1 MKKIKT
7 AFIYKPSNPYMS
19 KTAWAT
25 TYYHF
30 FMNALNRHADLDMAY
45 FPAEKKFD
53 VSKLRDK
60 FDIILLWENHPWGS
74 PDELSGIQN
83 LDIPVICRIND
94 AHDAKIKG
102 KIDYHEKYKID
113 HYFGYLP
120 ERFFYKYYPKN
131 FKYKVIFYGV
141 EPKLYEN
148 LTPYSKRIKKK
159 ILCSGAAATT
169 KFSSRLRDIIRGNI
183 WRLPASFAGARE
195 QSLWTHYKL
204 RTKCIELPYVDYTST
219 LQHEYIN
226 DKYPL
231 LLMKYSAS
239 IAADTVAPVVKY
251 WENPAAGCL
260 TFMEVTEKNQAAILG
275 FEDGKNAIFINEK
288 NYEKKFSDYIS
299 DPNNSKWSEIAENG
313 RKYTMNNLTN
323 DIAANSLVNL
333 FKEYTIN

>member
-94 AHDAKIKG
+94 AQDAKIKG

-120 ERFFYKYYPKN
+120 ERFFHKYYPKN

-159 ILCSGAAATT
+159 ILCSGAAAST
-169 KFSSRLRDIIRGNI
+169 KFSSRLRYIIRG
-183 WRLPASFAGARE
+183 E
-195 QSLWTHYKL
+195 QSQWKHYKL

-231 LLMKYSAS
+231 LLMKYCTS
-239 IAADTVAPVVKY
+239 IAACSSFPVIKY
-251 WENPAAGCL
+251 WESTAAGCL
-260 TFMEVTEKNQAAILG
+260 TFMEVTEKNQANILG
-275 FEDGKNAIFINEK
+275 FNDGKNAIFINEK
-288 NYEKKFSDYIS
+288 NYEKKLSDYIS
-299 DPNNSKWSEIAENG
+299 DPNNAKWSEIAENG
-313 RKYTMNNLTN
+313 RYYTMNNLTN
-323 DIAANSLVNL
+323 DVASNSLVEI
-333 FKEYTIN
+333 FKEYIK

>member
-94 AHDAKIKG
+94 AQDAKIKG

-120 ERFFYKYYPKN
+120 ERFFHKYYPKN

-141 EPKLYEN
+141 ESKLYEN

-159 ILCSGAAATT
+159 ILCSGAAAST
-169 KFSSRLRDIIRGNI
+169 KFSSRLRDIIRGD
-183 WRLPASFAGARE
+183 R
-195 QSLWTHYKL
+195 SLWKHYKL
-204 RTKCIELPYVDYTST
+204 RTKCIELSYVDYTST
-219 LQHEYIN
+219 LQHEFIN

-231 LLMKYSAS
+231 LLMKYCTS
-239 IAADTVAPVVKY
+239 IAACSSFPVIKY
-251 WENPAAGCL
+251 WESTAAGCL
-260 TFMEVTEKNQAAILG
+260 TFMEVTEKNQANILG
-275 FEDGKNAIFINEK
+275 FNDGKNAIFINEK
-288 NYEKKFSDYIS
+288 NYEKKLSDYIS
-299 DPNNSKWSEIAENG
+299 DPNNAKWSEIAENG
-313 RKYTMNNLTN
+313 RYYTMNNLTN
-323 DIAANSLVNL
+323 DVASNSLVEI
-333 FKEYTIN
+333 FREYIK

>member
-102 KIDYHEKYKID
+102 KIGYHEKYKID

-120 ERFFYKYYPKN
+120 ERFFHKYYPKN

-141 EPKLYEN
+141 ESKLYEN

-159 ILCSGAAATT
+159 ILCSGAAAST
-169 KFSSRLRDIIRGNI
+169 KFSSRLRDIIRGD
-183 WRLPASFAGARE
+183 R
-195 QSLWTHYKL
+195 SLWKHYKL
-204 RTKCIELPYVDYTST
+204 RTKCIELSYVDYTST
-219 LQHEYIN
+219 LQHEFIN

-231 LLMKYSAS
+231 LLMKYCTS
-239 IAADTVAPVVKY
+239 IAAHSLYPVIKY
-251 WENPAAGCL
+251 WESTAAGCL
-260 TFMEVTEKNQAAILG
+260 TFMEVTEKNQANLLG

-288 NYEKKFSDYIS
+288 NYEKKLSDYIS
-299 DPNNSKWSEIAENG
+299 DPNNAKWSEIAENG
-313 RKYTMNNLTN
+313 RYYTMNNLTN
-323 DIAANSLVNL
+323 DVASNSLVEI
-333 FKEYTIN
+333 FKEYVK

>member
-30 FMNALNRHADLDMAY
+30 FMNALNRHAELDMAY

-159 ILCSGAAATT
+159 ILCSGAAAST
-169 KFSSRLRDIIRGNI
+169 KFSSRLSDIIRG
-183 WRLPASFAGARE
+183 E
-195 QSLWTHYKL
+195 QSLWKHYKL

-219 LQHEYIN
+219 LQHEFIN

-231 LLMKYSAS
+231 LLMKYCTS
-239 IAADTVAPVVKY
+239 IAAHSLYPVIKY
-251 WENPAAGCL
+251 WESTAAGCL
-260 TFMEVTEKNQAAILG
+260 TFMEATEKNQANIVG

-288 NYEKKFSDYIS
+288 NYEKKLSDYIS
-299 DPNNSKWSEIAENG
+299 DPNNAKWSEIAENG
-313 RKYTMNNLTN
+313 HHYTMANLTN
-323 DIAANSLVNL
+323 DVASNSLVEI
-333 FKEYTIN
+333 FKEYVK

>member
-102 KIDYHEKYKID
+102 KIGYHEKYKID

-120 ERFFYKYYPKN
+120 ERFFHKYYPKN

-159 ILCSGAAATT
+159 ILCSGAAAST
-169 KFSSRLRDIIRGNI
+169 KFSSRLRDIIRGD
-183 WRLPASFAGARE
+183 R
-195 QSLWTHYKL
+195 SLWKHYKL

-231 LLMKYSAS
+231 LLMKYCTS
-239 IAADTVAPVVKY
+239 IAAHSLYPVIKY
-251 WENPAAGCL
+251 WESTAAGCL
-260 TFMEVTEKNQAAILG
+260 TFMEVTEKNQANILG

-288 NYEKKFSDYIS
+288 NYEKKLSDYIS
-299 DPNNSKWSEIAENG
+299 DPNNAKWSEIAENG
-313 RKYTMNNLTN
+313 HHYTMANLTN
-323 DIAANSLVNL
+323 DVASNSLVEI
-333 FKEYTIN
+333 FKEYVK

>member
-94 AHDAKIKG
+94 AQDAKIKG
-102 KIDYHEKYKID
+102 KIGYHEKYKID

-120 ERFFYKYYPKN
+120 ERFFHKYYPKN

-141 EPKLYEN
+141 ESKLYEN

-159 ILCSGAAATT
+159 ILCSGAAAST
-169 KFSSRLRDIIRGNI
+169 KFSSRLRYIIRG
-183 WRLPASFAGARE
+183 E
-195 QSLWTHYKL
+195 QSQWKHYKL

-231 LLMKYSAS
+231 LLMKYCTS
-239 IAADTVAPVVKY
+239 IAACSSFPVIKY
-251 WENPAAGCL
+251 WESTAAGCL
-260 TFMEVTEKNQAAILG
+260 TFMEVTEKNQANILG
-275 FEDGKNAIFINEK
+275 FNDGKNAIFINEK
-288 NYEKKFSDYIS
+288 NYEKKLSDYIS
-299 DPNNSKWSEIAENG
+299 DPNNAKWSEIAENG
-313 RKYTMNNLTN
+313 RYYTMNNLTN
-323 DIAANSLVNL
+323 DVASNSLVEI
-333 FKEYTIN
+333 FREYIK

>member
-102 KIDYHEKYKID
+102 KIGYHEKYKID

-120 ERFFYKYYPKN
+120 ERFFHKYYPKN

-141 EPKLYEN
+141 ESKLYEN

-159 ILCSGAAATT
+159 ILCSGAAAST
-169 KFSSRLRDIIRGNI
+169 KFSSRLRYIIRG
-183 WRLPASFAGARE
+183 E
-195 QSLWTHYKL
+195 QSQWKHYKL

-231 LLMKYSAS
+231 LLMKYCTS
-239 IAADTVAPVVKY
+239 IAACSSFPVIKY
-251 WENPAAGCL
+251 WESTAAGCL
-260 TFMEVTEKNQAAILG
+260 TFMEVTEKNQANILG
-275 FEDGKNAIFINEK
+275 FNDGKNAIFINEK
-288 NYEKKFSDYIS
+288 NYEKKLSDYIS
-299 DPNNSKWSEIAENG
+299 DPNNAKWSEIAENG
-313 RKYTMNNLTN
+313 RYYTMNNLTN
-323 DIAANSLVNL
+323 DVASNSLVEI
-333 FKEYTIN
+333 FREYIK

>member
-102 KIDYHEKYKID
+102 KIGYHEKYKID

-120 ERFFYKYYPKN
+120 ERFFHKYYPKN

-141 EPKLYEN
+141 ESKLYEN

-159 ILCSGAAATT
+159 IRQH
-169 KFSSRLRDIIRGNI
+169 KNKPENLRKR
-183 WRLPASFAGARE
+183 
-195 QSLWTHYKL
+195 
-204 RTKCIELPYVDYTST
+204 
-219 LQHEYIN
+219 
-226 DKYPL
+226 
-231 LLMKYSAS
+231 
-239 IAADTVAPVVKY
+239 
-251 WENPAAGCL
+251 
-260 TFMEVTEKNQAAILG
+260 
-275 FEDGKNAIFINEK
+275 
-288 NYEKKFSDYIS
+288 
-299 DPNNSKWSEIAENG
+299 
-313 RKYTMNNLTN
+313 
-323 DIAANSLVNL
+323 
-333 FKEYTIN
+333 

>member
-102 KIDYHEKYKID
+102 KIGYHEKYKID

-120 ERFFYKYYPKN
+120 ERFFHKYYPKN

-141 EPKLYEN
+141 ESKLYEN

-159 ILCSGAAATT
+159 ILCSGAAANT
-169 KFSSRLRDIIRGNI
+169 KFSSRLRDIIRGD
-183 WRLPASFAGARE
+183 R
-195 QSLWTHYKL
+195 SLWKHYKL
-204 RTKCIELPYVDYTST
+204 RTKCIELPYVNYTST
-219 LQHEYIN
+219 LQHEFIN

-231 LLMKYSAS
+231 LLMKYCTS
-239 IAADTVAPVVKY
+239 IAAHSLYPVIKY
-251 WENPAAGCL
+251 WESTAAGCL
-260 TFMEVTEKNQAAILG
+260 TFMEVTEKNQANILG
-275 FEDGKNAIFINEK
+275 FEDGKNAIFINER
-288 NYEKKFSDYIS
+288 NYEKKLSDYIS
-299 DPNNSKWSEIAENG
+299 DPNNAKWSEIAENG
-313 RKYTMNNLTN
+313 RYYTMNYLTN
-323 DIAANSLVNL
+323 DFASNSLVEI
-333 FKEYTIN
+333 FKEYVK

>member
-102 KIDYHEKYKID
+102 KIGYHEKYKID

-120 ERFFYKYYPKN
+120 ERFFHKYYPKN

-159 ILCSGAAATT
+159 ILCSGAAAST
-169 KFSSRLRDIIRGNI
+169 KFSSRLRYIIRG
-183 WRLPASFAGARE
+183 E
-195 QSLWTHYKL
+195 QSQWKHYKL
-204 RTKCIELPYVDYTST
+204 RTKCIELSYVDYTST
-219 LQHEYIN
+219 LQHEFIN

-231 LLMKYSAS
+231 LLMKYCTS
-239 IAADTVAPVVKY
+239 IAACSSFPVIKY
-251 WENPAAGCL
+251 WESTAAGCL
-260 TFMEVTEKNQAAILG
+260 TFMEVTEKNQANILG
-275 FEDGKNAIFINEK
+275 FNDGKNAIFINEK
-288 NYEKKFSDYIS
+288 NYEKKLSDYIS
-299 DPNNSKWSEIAENG
+299 DPNNAKWSEIAENG
-313 RKYTMNNLTN
+313 RYYTMNNLTN
-323 DIAANSLVNL
+323 DVASNSLVEI
-333 FKEYTIN
+333 FREYIK

>member
-159 ILCSGAAATT
+159 ILCSGAATST
-169 KFSSRLRDIIRGNI
+169 KFSSRLSDIIRG
-183 WRLPASFAGARE
+183 E
-195 QSLWTHYKL
+195 QSLWKHYKL
-204 RTKCIELPYVDYTST
+204 RTKCIELPYVNYTST
-219 LQHEYIN
+219 LQHEFIN

-231 LLMKYSAS
+231 LLMKYCTS
-239 IAADTVAPVVKY
+239 IAAHSLYPVIKY
-251 WENPAAGCL
+251 WESTAAGCL
-260 TFMEVTEKNQAAILG
+260 TFMEATEKNQANILG

-288 NYEKKFSDYIS
+288 NYEKKLSDYIS
-299 DPNNSKWSEIAENG
+299 DPNNAKWSEIAENG
-313 RKYTMNNLTN
+313 RYYTMNYLTN
-323 DIAANSLVNL
+323 DVASNSLVEI
-333 FKEYTIN
+333 FKEYVK

>member
-159 ILCSGAAATT
+159 ILCSGAATST
-169 KFSSRLRDIIRGNI
+169 KFSSRLSDIIRG
-183 WRLPASFAGARE
+183 E
-195 QSLWTHYKL
+195 QSLWKHYKL

-219 LQHEYIN
+219 LQHEFIN

-231 LLMKYSAS
+231 LLMKYCTSISAHS
-239 IAADTVAPVVKY
+239 LYPVIKY
-251 WENPAAGCL
+251 WESTAAGCL
-260 TFMEVTEKNQAAILG
+260 TFMEVTEKNQANILG

-288 NYEKKFSDYIS
+288 NYEKKLSDYIS
-299 DPNNSKWSEIAENG
+299 DPNNAKWSEIAENG
-313 RKYTMNNLTN
+313 RYYTMNYLTN
-323 DIAANSLVNL
+323 DVASNSLVEI
-333 FKEYTIN
+333 FKEYVK

>member
-94 AHDAKIKG
+94 PQDTTKG

-113 HYFGYLP
+113 HYFGYIP
-120 ERFFYKYYPKN
+120 ERFFYKYFPKN
-131 FKYKVIFYGV
+131 FKYKVIFFGV

-159 ILCSGAAATT
+159 ILCSGAAANT
-169 KFSSRLRDIIRGNI
+169 KFSSRLRDIIRGE
-183 WRLPASFAGARE
+183 R
-195 QSLWTHYKL
+195 SLWKHYKL
-204 RTKCIELPYVDYTST
+204 RTKCIELPYVNYTST

-231 LLMKYSAS
+231 LLMKYCTS
-239 IAADTVAPVVKY
+239 IAAHSLYPVIKY
-251 WENPAAGCL
+251 WESTAAGCL
-260 TFMEVTEKNQAAILG
+260 TFMEVTEKNQANILG

-288 NYEKKFSDYIS
+288 NYEKKLSDYIS
-299 DPNNSKWSEIAENG
+299 DPNNAKWSEIAENG
-313 RKYTMNNLTN
+313 HHYTMANLTN
-323 DIAANSLVNL
+323 DVASNSLVEI
-333 FKEYTIN
+333 FKEYVK

>member
-7 AFIYKPSNPYMS
+7 AFIYKPSNPYMA

-94 AHDAKIKG
+94 AHDAKVKG

-159 ILCSGAAATT
+159 ILCSGAAAST
-169 KFSSRLRDIIRGNI
+169 KFSSRLSDIIRG
-183 WRLPASFAGARE
+183 E
-195 QSLWTHYKL
+195 QSLWKHYKL
-204 RTKCIELPYVDYTST
+204 RTKCTELPYVDYTST
-219 LQHEYIN
+219 LHHEFIN

-231 LLMKYSAS
+231 LLMKYCTS
-239 IAADTVAPVVKY
+239 IAAHSLYPVIKY
-251 WENPAAGCL
+251 WESTAAGCL
-260 TFMEVTEKNQAAILG
+260 TFMEATEKNQANILG

-288 NYEKKFSDYIS
+288 NYEKKLSDYIS
-299 DPNNSKWSEIAENG
+299 DPNNAKWSEIAENG
-313 RKYTMNNLTN
+313 RYYTMNYLTN
-323 DIAANSLVNL
+323 DVASNSLVEI
-333 FKEYTIN
+333 FKEYVK

>member
-94 AHDAKIKG
+94 AQDAKIKG

-159 ILCSGAAATT
+159 ILCSGAAAST
-169 KFSSRLRDIIRGNI
+169 KFSSRLSDIIRG
-183 WRLPASFAGARE
+183 E
-195 QSLWTHYKL
+195 QSLWKHYKL

-231 LLMKYSAS
+231 LLMKYCTS
-239 IAADTVAPVVKY
+239 IAAHSLYPVIKY
-251 WENPAAGCL
+251 WESTAAGCL
-260 TFMEVTEKNQAAILG
+260 TFMEVTEKNQANILG

-288 NYEKKFSDYIS
+288 NYEKKLLDYIS
-299 DPNNSKWSEIAENG
+299 DPNNAKWSEIAENG
-313 RKYTMNNLTN
+313 HHYTMANLTN
-323 DIAANSLVNL
+323 DVASNSLVEI
-333 FKEYTIN
+333 FKEYVK

>member
-113 HYFGYLP
+113 HYFGYIP
-120 ERFFYKYYPKN
+120 ERFFYKYFPKN

-159 ILCSGAAATT
+159 ILCSGAAAST
-169 KFSSRLRDIIRGNI
+169 KFSSRLSDIIRG
-183 WRLPASFAGARE
+183 E
-195 QSLWTHYKL
+195 QSLWKHYKL
-204 RTKCIELPYVDYTST
+204 RTKCTELPYVDYTST
-219 LQHEYIN
+219 LQHEFIN

-231 LLMKYSAS
+231 LLMKYCTS
-239 IAADTVAPVVKY
+239 IAAHSLYPVIKY
-251 WENPAAGCL
+251 WESTAAGCL
-260 TFMEVTEKNQAAILG
+260 TFMEATEKNQANILG

-288 NYEKKFSDYIS
+288 NYEKKLLDYIS
-299 DPNNSKWSEIAENG
+299 DPNNAKWSEIAENG
-313 RKYTMNNLTN
+313 RYHTMNYLTN
-323 DIAANSLVNL
+323 DVASNSLVEI
-333 FKEYTIN
+333 FKEYVK

>member
-102 KIDYHEKYKID
+102 KIGYHEKYKID

-120 ERFFYKYYPKN
+120 ERFFHKYYPKN

-159 ILCSGAAATT
+159 ILCSGAAAST
-169 KFSSRLRDIIRGNI
+169 KFSSRLRYIIRG
-183 WRLPASFAGARE
+183 E
-195 QSLWTHYKL
+195 QSQWKHYKL

-231 LLMKYSAS
+231 LLMKYCTS
-239 IAADTVAPVVKY
+239 IAACSSFPVIKY
-251 WENPAAGCL
+251 WESTAAGCL
-260 TFMEVTEKNQAAILG
+260 TFMEVTEKNQANILG
-275 FEDGKNAIFINEK
+275 FNDGKNAIFINEK
-288 NYEKKFSDYIS
+288 NYEKKLSDYIS
-299 DPNNSKWSEIAENG
+299 DPNNAKWSEIAENG
-313 RKYTMNNLTN
+313 RYYTMNNLTN
-323 DIAANSLVNL
+323 DVASNSLVEI
-333 FKEYTIN
+333 FREYIK

>member
-30 FMNALNRHADLDMAY
+30 FMNALNRHVDLDMAY

-94 AHDAKIKG
+94 AQDAKIKG

-120 ERFFYKYYPKN
+120 ERFFHKYYPKN

-141 EPKLYEN
+141 ESKLYEN

-159 ILCSGAAATT
+159 ILCSGAAAST
-169 KFSSRLRDIIRGNI
+169 KFSSRLRYIIRG
-183 WRLPASFAGARE
+183 E
-195 QSLWTHYKL
+195 QSQWKHYKL

-231 LLMKYSAS
+231 LLMKYCTS
-239 IAADTVAPVVKY
+239 IAACSSFPVIKY
-251 WENPAAGCL
+251 WESTAAGCL
-260 TFMEVTEKNQAAILG
+260 TFMEVTEKNQANILG
-275 FEDGKNAIFINEK
+275 FNDGKNAIFINEK
-288 NYEKKFSDYIS
+288 NYEKKLSDYIS
-299 DPNNSKWSEIAENG
+299 DPNNAKWSEIAENG
-313 RKYTMNNLTN
+313 RYYTMNNLTN
-323 DIAANSLVNL
+323 DVASNSLVEI
-333 FKEYTIN
+333 FREYIK

>member
-159 ILCSGAAATT
+159 ILCSGAAAST
-169 KFSSRLRDIIRGNI
+169 KFSSRLSDIIRG
-183 WRLPASFAGARE
+183 E
-195 QSLWTHYKL
+195 QSLWKHYKL

-219 LQHEYIN
+219 LQHEFIN

-231 LLMKYSAS
+231 LLMKYCTS
-239 IAADTVAPVVKY
+239 IAAHSLYPVIKY
-251 WENPAAGCL
+251 WESTAAGCL
-260 TFMEVTEKNQAAILG
+260 TFMEATEKNQANILG

-288 NYEKKFSDYIS
+288 NYEKKLSDYIS
-299 DPNNSKWSEIAENG
+299 DPNNAKWSEIAENG
-313 RKYTMNNLTN
+313 HHYTMANLTN
-323 DIAANSLVNL
+323 DVASNSLVEI
-333 FKEYTIN
+333 FKEYVK

>member
-94 AHDAKIKG
+94 AQDAKIKG

-120 ERFFYKYYPKN
+120 ERFFHKYYPKN
-131 FKYKVIFYGV
+131 FKYKVILYGV

-159 ILCSGAAATT
+159 ILCSGAAAST
-169 KFSSRLRDIIRGNI
+169 KFSSRLRDIIRGD
-183 WRLPASFAGARE
+183 R
-195 QSLWTHYKL
+195 SLWKHYKL
-204 RTKCIELPYVDYTST
+204 RTKCIELSYVDYTST
-219 LQHEYIN
+219 LQHEFIN

-231 LLMKYSAS
+231 LLMKYCTS
-239 IAADTVAPVVKY
+239 IAAHSLYPVIKY
-251 WENPAAGCL
+251 WESTAAGCL
-260 TFMEVTEKNQAAILG
+260 TFMEVTEKNQANILG
-275 FEDGKNAIFINEK
+275 FEDGKNAIFINER
-288 NYEKKFSDYIS
+288 NYEKKLSEYIS
-299 DPNNSKWSEIAENG
+299 DPNNAKWSEIAENG
-313 RKYTMNNLTN
+313 RYYTMNNLTN
-323 DIAANSLVNL
+323 DVASNSLVEI
-333 FKEYTIN
+333 FREYIK

>member
-131 FKYKVIFYGV
+131 FKYKMIFYGV

-159 ILCSGAAATT
+159 ILCSGAATST